1 MCQWLFIQGQQQSN
15 MEIKIARAPFAAVII
30 KLLQGPVYAD
40 DKNIWRE
47 LLAWQ
52 SAIQEY
58 FGKIG
63 MELIINEQDG
73 FARVMQPETD
83 ENDDNPLPRLMKKQS
98 LNYEATLLAVMLRE
112 GLEEFDVKSEGTK
125 FYLTQKEIKE
135 RIELFYKEQTNKS
148 KLWKD
153 LSKPITSLINIG
165 ILKLNREDA
174 ANKDNNQYEIKRII
188 KAFISNDKLEE
199 IKNKLSNYV
208 NPVQQ

>member
-1 MCQWLFIQGQQQSN
+1 
-15 MEIKIARAPFAAVII
+15 METKITRAPFAAAII

-47 LLAWQ
+47 LTQWP

-63 MELIINEQDG
+63 MELVINEQDG
-73 FARVMQPETD
+73 FARVLQPET
-83 ENDDNPLPRLMKKQS
+83 EEHDDNPLPRLMKKQA
-98 LNYEATLLAVMLRE
+98 LNYEATLLAVILRE
-112 GLEEFDVKSEGTK
+112 GLEEFDIKSDGNK

-153 LSKPITSLINIG
+153 LSKPITNLLTIG

-174 ANKDNNQYEIKRII
+174 ANKDNNKYEVKRII
-188 KAFISNDKLEE
+188 KAFISNEKLEE
-199 IKNKLSNYV
+199 IKNKLNNYV
-208 NPVQQ
+208 NPVQ

>member
-1 MCQWLFIQGQQQSN
+1 
-15 MEIKIARAPFAAVII
+15 METKISRAPFAAVII
-30 KLLQGPVYAD
+30 KLLQGPVYVD

-47 LLAWQ
+47 LSAWQ

-63 MELIINEQDG
+63 MELIISEQDG
-73 FARVMQPETD
+73 FARVLQPEAD

-98 LNYEATLLAVMLRE
+98 LNYEATLLAVILRE
-112 GLEEFDVKSEGTK
+112 GLEENDVKSDGRK

-135 RIELFYKEQTNKS
+135 RIELFYKEHNNKS

-153 LSKPITSLINIG
+153 LSKPITSLLNIG
-165 ILKLNREDA
+165 ILKLNREDV

-208 NPVQQ
+208 NPVQ

>member
-1 MCQWLFIQGQQQSN
+1 
-15 MEIKIARAPFAAVII
+15 METKIPRAPFAAVII

-47 LLAWQ
+47 LQAWS

-63 MELIINEQDG
+63 MTLEIAEQDG
-73 FARVMQPETD
+73 FARIMQPEAG
-83 ENDDNPLPRLMKKQS
+83 ENDETPLPRLMRKQS
-98 LNYEATLLAVMLRE
+98 LTYEATLLAVILRE
-112 GLEEFDVKSEGTK
+112 GLEEFDIRSDGTK

-135 RIELFYKEQTNKS
+135 RIELFYKEQPNKS

-153 LSKPITSLINIG
+153 LSRPITSLLNIG

>member
-1 MCQWLFIQGQQQSN
+1 
-15 MEIKIARAPFAAVII
+15 METKIARAPFAAVII

-47 LLAWQ
+47 LLGWQ

-63 MELIINEQDG
+63 IELIINEQDG

-83 ENDDNPLPRLMKKQS
+83 ENDDNPLPRLMKKQT
-98 LNYEATLLAVMLRE
+98 LNYEATLLAVILRE
-112 GLEEFDVKSEGTK
+112 GLEEFDVKSDGTK

-135 RIELFYKEQTNKS
+135 RIELFSKEQTNKS

-153 LSKPITSLINIG
+153 LSKPITSLLNIG

-174 ANKDNNQYEIKRII
+174 VNKDNNQYEIKRII

-208 NPVQQ
+208 NPIQQQ

>member
-1 MCQWLFIQGQQQSN
+1 
-15 MEIKIARAPFAAVII
+15 METKIARAPFAAVII

-47 LLAWQ
+47 LLGWQ

-83 ENDDNPLPRLMKKQS
+83 ENDDSPLPRLMKKQS

-112 GLEEFDVKSEGTK
+112 GLEEFDVKNDGTK

-135 RIELFYKEQTNKS
+135 RIELFSKEQTNKS

-165 ILKLNREDA
+165 ILKLNREDSV
-174 ANKDNNQYEIKRII
+174 NKDNNQYEIKRII

-208 NPVQQ
+208 NPVQ

>member
-1 MCQWLFIQGQQQSN
+1 
-15 MEIKIARAPFAAVII
+15 METKIARAPFAATII
-30 KLLQGPVYAD
+30 KLLQGPVYVD

-47 LLAWQ
+47 LTQWP

-63 MELIINEQDG
+63 MELVISEQDG
-73 FARVMQPETD
+73 FARVLQPET
-83 ENDDNPLPRLMKKQS
+83 EEHDDNPLPRLMKKQT
-98 LNYEATLLAVMLRE
+98 LNYEATLLAVILRE
-112 GLEEFDVKSEGTK
+112 GLEEFDIKSDGNK

-153 LSKPITSLINIG
+153 LSKPITSLLNVG

-174 ANKDNNQYEIKRII
+174 ANKDNNKYEVKRIT
-188 KAFISNDKLEE
+188 KAFISNEKLEE
-199 IKNKLSNYV
+199 IKNKLNNYV
-208 NPVQQ
+208 NPVQ

>member
-1 MCQWLFIQGQQQSN
+1 

-40 DKNIWRE
+40 DKNAWRE
-47 LLAWQ
+47 LMQWQ
-52 SAIQEY
+52 SAVQEY

-63 MELIINEQDG
+63 IELVINEQDG
-73 FARVMQPETD
+73 FARVLQPEAD
-83 ENDDNPLPRLMKKQS
+83 EHDDNPLPRLMKRQT
-98 LNYEATLLAVMLRE
+98 LNYEATLLAVILRE
-112 GLEEFDVKSEGTK
+112 GLEEFDIKSDGNK

-135 RIELFYKEQTNKS
+135 RIELFYKEQPNKS

-153 LSKPITSLINIG
+153 LSKPISSLLTIG

-174 ANKDNNQYEIKRII
+174 TNKDNNKYEVKRII
-188 KAFISNDKLEE
+188 KAFINNEKLEE

-208 NPVQQ
+208 NPVQQQ

>member
-1 MCQWLFIQGQQQSN
+1 

-47 LLAWQ
+47 LLGWQ

-165 ILKLNREDA
+165 ILKLNREDTV
-174 ANKDNNQYEIKRII
+174 NKDNNQYEIKRII

-208 NPVQQ
+208 NTVQQ

>member
-1 MCQWLFIQGQQQSN
+1 
-15 MEIKIARAPFAAVII
+15 METKIARAPFAAAII
-30 KLLQGPVYAD
+30 KLLQGPVYVD

-47 LLAWQ
+47 LTQWP

-63 MELIINEQDG
+63 MELVINEQDG
-73 FARVMQPETD
+73 FARVLQPET
-83 ENDDNPLPRLMKKQS
+83 EEHDDNPLPRLMKKQT
-98 LNYEATLLAVMLRE
+98 LNYEATLLAVILRE
-112 GLEEFDVKSEGTK
+112 GLEEFDIKSDGNK

-153 LSKPITSLINIG
+153 LSKPITSLLNVG

-174 ANKDNNQYEIKRII
+174 ANKDNNKYEVKRIT
-188 KAFISNDKLEE
+188 KAFISNEKLEE
-199 IKNKLSNYV
+199 IKNKLNNYV
-208 NPVQQ
+208 NPVQ

>member
-1 MCQWLFIQGQQQSN
+1 

-47 LLAWQ
+47 LLGWQ
-52 SAIQEY
+52 SAVQEY

-63 MELIINEQDG
+63 MELIITEQDG
-73 FARVMQPETD
+73 FARVMQPDAD

-165 ILKLNREDA
+165 ILKLNREDTV
-174 ANKDNNQYEIKRII
+174 NKDNSQYEIKRII

-208 NPVQQ
+208 NPVKQ

>member
-1 MCQWLFIQGQQQSN
+1 
-15 MEIKIARAPFAAVII
+15 METKIARAPFAAVII

-47 LLAWQ
+47 LQAWS

-63 MELIINEQDG
+63 MTLEIAEQDG
-73 FARVMQPETD
+73 FARIMQPEAG
-83 ENDDNPLPRLMKKQS
+83 ENDETPLPRLMRKQS
-98 LNYEATLLAVMLRE
+98 LTYEATLLAVILRE
-112 GLEEFDVKSEGTK
+112 GLEEFDIKSDGTK
-125 FYLTQKEIKE
+125 FYLRQKEIKE
-135 RIELFYKEQTNKS
+135 RIELFYKEQPNKS

-153 LSKPITSLINIG
+153 LSKPINSLLTIG
-165 ILKLNREDA
+165 ILKLNREDV

>member
-1 MCQWLFIQGQQQSN
+1 
-15 MEIKIARAPFAAVII
+15 MEEKIVRAPFAAVII

-47 LLAWQ
+47 LMGWQ

-63 MELIINEQDG
+63 IDLVINEQDG
-73 FARVMQPETD
+73 FARVLQPEAD
-83 ENDDNPLPRLMKKQS
+83 EHDDNPLPRLMKKQT
-98 LNYEATLLAVMLRE
+98 LNYEATLLTVILRE
-112 GLEEFDVKSEGTK
+112 GLEEFDIKSDGNK

-153 LSKPITSLINIG
+153 LSKPITSLLNIG
-165 ILKLNREDA
+165 ILKLNREDI
-174 ANKDNNQYEIKRII
+174 ANKDNNKYEVKRII
-188 KAFISNDKLEE
+188 KAFISNEKLEE
-199 IKNKLSNYV
+199 IKNKLNNYV
-208 NPVQQ
+208 NPVQQQ

>member
-1 MCQWLFIQGQQQSN
+1 MGT
-15 MEIKIARAPFAAVII
+15 KIARAPFAAVII

-47 LLAWQ
+47 LLGWQ

-112 GLEEFDVKSEGTK
+112 GLEEFDVKSDRTK

-135 RIELFYKEQTNKS
+135 RIELFSKEQTNKS

-165 ILKLNREDA
+165 ILKLNREDGV
-174 ANKDNNQYEIKRII
+174 NKDNNQYEIKRII

-208 NPVQQ
+208 NPVQ

>member
-1 MCQWLFIQGQQQSN
+1 
-15 MEIKIARAPFAAVII
+15 METKIPRAPFAAVII

-47 LLAWQ
+47 LQAWS

-63 MELIINEQDG
+63 MTLEIAEQDG
-73 FARVMQPETD
+73 FARVIQPEAG
-83 ENDDNPLPRLMKKQS
+83 ENDETPLPRLMRKQS
-98 LNYEATLLAVMLRE
+98 LTYEATLLAVILRE
-112 GLEEFDVKSEGTK
+112 GLEEFDIKSDGTK

-135 RIELFYKEQTNKS
+135 RIELFYKEQPNKS

-153 LSKPITSLINIG
+153 LSRPITSLLNIG

>member
-1 MCQWLFIQGQQQSN
+1 
-15 MEIKIARAPFAAVII
+15 METKIARAPFAAVII

-47 LLAWQ
+47 LLGWQ

-58 FGKIG
+58 FGKVGI
-63 MELIINEQDG
+63 ELIINEQDG

-83 ENDDNPLPRLMKKQS
+83 ENDDNPLPRLMKKQT
-98 LNYEATLLAVMLRE
+98 LNYEATLLAVILRE
-112 GLEEFDVKSEGTK
+112 GLEEFDVKSDGTK

-135 RIELFYKEQTNKS
+135 RIELFSKEQTNKS

-165 ILKLNREDA
+165 ILKLNREDGV
-174 ANKDNNQYEIKRII
+174 NKDNNQYEIKRII

-208 NPVQQ
+208 NTVQ

>member
-1 MCQWLFIQGQQQSN
+1 

-47 LLAWQ
+47 LLGWQ

-63 MELIINEQDG
+63 MALIITEQDG

-174 ANKDNNQYEIKRII
+174 VNKDNNQYEIKRII

-208 NPVQQ
+208 NTVQQ

>member
-1 MCQWLFIQGQQQSN
+1 

-47 LLAWQ
+47 LLGWQ
-52 SAIQEY
+52 SAVQEY

-63 MELIINEQDG
+63 MELIITEQDG
-73 FARVMQPETD
+73 FARVMQPDAD

-165 ILKLNREDA
+165 ILKLNREDTV
-174 ANKDNNQYEIKRII
+174 NKDNSQYEIKRII

-199 IKNKLSNYV
+199 IKIKLSNYV

>member
-1 MCQWLFIQGQQQSN
+1 
-15 MEIKIARAPFAAVII
+15 METKIARAPFAAVII

-47 LLAWQ
+47 LLGWQ

-63 MELIINEQDG
+63 IELIINEQDG

-83 ENDDNPLPRLMKKQS
+83 ENDDNPLPRLMKKQT

-112 GLEEFDVKSEGTK
+112 GLEEFDVKSDGTK

-135 RIELFYKEQTNKS
+135 RIELFSKEQTNKS

-153 LSKPITSLINIG
+153 LSKPITSLLNIG
-165 ILKLNREDA
+165 ILKLNREDGV
-174 ANKDNNQYEIKRII
+174 NKDNNQYEIKRII
-188 KAFISNDKLEE
+188 KAFISNDRLEE

-208 NPVQQ
+208 NTIQQQ